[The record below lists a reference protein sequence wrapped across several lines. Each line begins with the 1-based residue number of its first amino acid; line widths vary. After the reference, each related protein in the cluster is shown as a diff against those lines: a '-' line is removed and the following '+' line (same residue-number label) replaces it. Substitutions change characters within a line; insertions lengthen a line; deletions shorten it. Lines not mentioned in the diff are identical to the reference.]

1 MTATADISHET
12 AATELLRALTGL
24 KSWFREIQSGV
35 YDGHSA
41 GSLMMLAMLERR
53 GPSRVTELAEAA
65 RVDASVVSRQV
76 AHLEAAGLVERT
88 PDPSDRRAHRLGVA
102 PAGTEVLRCGRER
115 LVRLLA
121 DRLQAWPT
129 DQLMEYAATTTE
141 LLTDLNVPTNRNRN
155 H

>member
-1 MTATADISHET
+1 MTATADLSRES

-24 KSWFREIQSGV
+24 KGWFREIQQGV

-41 GSLMMLAMLERR
+41 ASLMMLALLERN
-53 GPSRVTELAEAA
+53 GPSRVTDLAEVA
-65 RVDASVVSRQV
+65 RVDASVVSRQ
-76 AHLEAAGLVERT
+76 AAQLEAAGLVERSA
-88 PDPSDRRAHRLGVA
+88 DPSDGRAHRLGVA
-102 PAGTEVLRCGRER
+102 PAGEEVLRRGRER

-121 DRLQAWPT
+121 ERLEAWPPEE
-129 DQLMEYAATTTE
+129 LVEYAATTAR